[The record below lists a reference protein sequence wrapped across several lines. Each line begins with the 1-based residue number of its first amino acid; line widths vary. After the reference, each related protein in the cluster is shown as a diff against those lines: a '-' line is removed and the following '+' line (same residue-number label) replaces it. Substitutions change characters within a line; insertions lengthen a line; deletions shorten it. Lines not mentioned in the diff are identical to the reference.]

1 MTRVSTHTLH
11 GAVPSNYEGLKS
23 LLGPSG
29 VLKDAGSHE
38 RPLGPAAVE
47 LGLQSLIIISSS
59 TPHPRRH
66 RRHTRVVIDATPASS
81 STPHPRRHRRHT
93 HVVIDATHAS
103 SSTPHTRRHR
113 GNTDPLSV
121 SPQSDTRSRYPTA
134 RRSPPRHPPRTTT
147 PGRAAARSTGC
158 AR

>member
-11 GAVPSNYEGLKS
+11 GVVPSNYEGLKS

-38 RPLGPAAVE
+38 RPLGRAAAE

-93 HVVIDATHAS
+93 RVVIDATPTS
-103 SSTPHTRRHR
+103 SSTPHTRRRRRHTR
-113 GNTDPLSV
+113 VDIDPTH
-121 SPQSDTRSRYPTA
+121 PPTPTPHPRRPRHHPPPRPTTA
-134 RRSPPRHPPRTTT
+134 R
-147 PGRAAARSTGC
+147 
-158 AR
+158 

>member
-38 RPLGPAAVE
+38 RPLGRAAAE

-66 RRHTRVVIDATPASS
+66 RRHTRVVIDAT
-81 STPHPRRHRRHT
+81 
-93 HVVIDATHAS
+93 HAS
-103 SSTPHTRRHR
+103 SSRQRRPPQR
-113 GNTDPLSV
+113 ASAIRYTFPLSDNTYS
-121 SPQSDTRSRYPTA
+121 SPTPS
-134 RRSPPRHPPRTTT
+134 SPN
-147 PGRAAARSTGC
+147 
-158 AR
+158 

>member
-11 GAVPSNYEGLKS
+11 GVVPSNYEGLKS
-23 LLGPSG
+23 LLGPGG

-38 RPLGPAAVE
+38 RPLGRAAAE

-66 RRHTRVVIDATPASS
+66 RRHTRVVIDVTHASS

-93 HVVIDATHAS
+93 HVVIDATHAT
-103 SSTPHTRRHR
+103 SSTPPPRRHP
-113 GNTDPLSV
+113 GNADPLSV
-121 SPQSDTRSRYPTA
+121 PPHPDTRAQCPTSRKVL
-134 RRSPPRHPPRTTT
+134 PR
-147 PGRAAARSTGC
+147 
-158 AR
+158 

>member
-38 RPLGPAAVE
+38 RPLGRAAAE
-47 LGLQSLIIISSS
+47 LGLQSLIII
-59 TPHPRRH
+59 
-66 RRHTRVVIDATPASS
+66 SS

-103 SSTPHTRRHR
+103 SSTPYPRRHR
-113 GNTDPLSV
+113 RHTHVVIDATHASSSRQRRPPQRASAIRYTFPLSDNTYS
-121 SPQSDTRSRYPTA
+121 SPTPSSPNDNTWPSRGTFH
-134 RRSPPRHPPRTTT
+134 RV
-147 PGRAAARSTGC
+147 RAVMRPFW
-158 AR
+158 

>member
-11 GAVPSNYEGLKS
+11 GVVPSNYEGLKS

-38 RPLGPAAVE
+38 RPLGRAAAE

-66 RRHTRVVIDATPASS
+66 R
-81 STPHPRRHRRHT
+81 
-93 HVVIDATHAS
+93 
-103 SSTPHTRRHR
+103 
-113 GNTDPLSV
+113 GNADPLSV
-121 SPQSDTRSRYPTA
+121 PPQSDTRSRCRSGRMA
-134 RRSPPRHPPRTTT
+134 RGRSTCCRTTGT
-147 PGRAAARSTGC
+147 CIELRRHAEGVGVASMTTRVWRL
-158 AR
+158 

>member
-38 RPLGPAAVE
+38 RPLGRAAAE

-66 RRHTRVVIDATPASS
+66 RRHTHVVIDATPTSS
-81 STPHPRRHRRHT
+81 STPHP
-93 HVVIDATHAS
+93 AS

-113 GNTDPLSV
+113 RH
-121 SPQSDTRSRYPTA
+121 TRVVIAATPTPSA
-134 RRSPPRHPPRTTT
+134 
-147 PGRAAARSTGC
+147 C
-158 AR
+158 L

>member
-38 RPLGPAAVE
+38 RPLGRAAAE

-66 RRHTRVVIDATPASS
+66 RRHT
-81 STPHPRRHRRHT
+81 PRRHRRHT
-93 HVVIDATHAS
+93 RVVIDATHAS
-103 SSTPHTRRHR
+103 SSRQRRPPQR
-113 GNTDPLSV
+113 ASAIRYTFPLSDNTYS
-121 SPQSDTRSRYPTA
+121 SPTPSSPNDNTWPSRGTFH
-134 RRSPPRHPPRTTT
+134 RV
-147 PGRAAARSTGC
+147 RAVMRPFW
-158 AR
+158 